1 MKLSKQTK
9 DKIRALPII
18 SVADKLGMHLY
29 GMGKLNRRCVC
40 PFHDDHAPSL
50 HLNAT
55 KNIFKCFSCGK
66 GGDVIG
72 LVMQVENLKYLD
84 ACQWLIDQFHVTVI
98 EETNTGLLSSNTI
111 LTNQSNNFSAVSA
124 ISSTEDRSV
133 ALQSA
138 GQPNSSDS
146 GIRNA
151 TLCSAE
157 NSCSVNSSDLI
168 PLEVLKKS
176 RSIGSLFCQSLLSC
190 SYLDYEQLRHAAQQ
204 YQLGVSR
211 DGGVVFWQ
219 IDELQRIRTG
229 KIMYYQTDCHRI
241 KSRNPTWVHTLLKR
255 QLPADYTLHRCLF
268 GQHLLSGKAPGATVC
283 VVESEKTAVICSE
296 HIPDCLWLA
305 CGGLQMF
312 SPKMLAPLVDYKV
325 IIFPDT
331 DLTGDTFRR
340 WSDIALQASK
350 LYQFH
355 YPLRVSRLLEDHATQ
370 EQKQRK
376 IDIVDFLFE
385 HEST

>member
-1 MKLSKQTK
+1 MKLSKITK
-9 DKIRALPII
+9 DEIHALPII

-84 ACQWLIDQFHVTVI
+84 ACQWLMKEFNVNV
-98 EETNTGLLSSNTI
+98 
-111 LTNQSNNFSAVSA
+111 V
-124 ISSTEDRSV
+124 EDY
-133 ALQSA
+133 QPTA
-138 GQPNSSDS
+138 GNSSKFNSKLNNS
-146 GIRNA
+146 GTNSEKSPSKA
-151 TLCSAE
+151 GFQSVVE
-157 NSCSVNSSDLI
+157 NSSVVSPSDLI
-168 PLEVLKKS
+168 PIEVLKKS
-176 RSIGSLFCQSLLSC
+176 RSISSLFCQSLLSC

-211 DGGVVFWQ
+211 NGGVVFWQ

-255 QLPADYTLHRCLF
+255 QLPQDYTLHRCLF

-296 HIPDCLWLA
+296 RLPDSLWLA

-312 SPKMLAPLVDYKV
+312 SPEMLAPLVDYKV
-325 IIFPDT
+325 VIFPDT
-331 DLTGDTFRR
+331 DPTGDTYRR
-340 WSDIALQASK
+340 WADIALQATK

-355 YPLRVSRLLEDHATQ
+355 YPLRISRLLEDHTTVS
-370 EQKQRK
+370 QKRRK
-376 IDIVDFLFE
+376 IDLADYLFE

>member
-1 MKLSKQTK
+1 MWGPRAFTEAPKISDMKLSKQTK

-18 SVADKLGMHLY
+18 SVAEKLGMHLY

-40 PFHDDHAPSL
+40 PFHDDHEPSL

-84 ACQWLIDQFHVTVI
+84 ACQWLINEFQITLID
-98 EETNTGLLSSNTI
+98 NCP
-111 LTNQSNNFSAVSA
+111 A
-124 ISSTEDRSV
+124 
-133 ALQSA
+133 ALE
-138 GQPNSSDS
+138 
-146 GIRNA
+146 
-151 TLCSAE
+151 LCSLATE
-157 NSCSVNSSDLI
+157 RLRVGALAGMGTQEIKEIKEKTTSSLSLQPSDLI
-168 PLEVLKKS
+168 PLEFLKKS
-176 RSIGSLFCQSLLSC
+176 RSIASLFCQSLLAC
-190 SYLDYEQLRHAAQQ
+190 SYLDYEQLRHASQQ

-219 IDELQRIRTG
+219 IDEQQRIRTG
-229 KIMYYQTDCHRI
+229 KIMYYQPDCHRI
-241 KSRNPTWVHTLLKR
+241 KSHNPTWVHTLLKH

-296 HIPDCLWLA
+296 HFPDSLWLA

-312 SPKMLAPLVDYKV
+312 SPEMLAPLVYYKV
-325 IIFPDT
+325 VIFPDT
-331 DLTGDTFRR
+331 DPTGDTYRR
-340 WSDIALQASK
+340 WADIALQASK
-350 LYQFH
+350 LYPFR
-355 YPLRVSRLLEDHATQ
+355 YPLRISRLLELHATP

-376 IDIVDFLFE
+376 IDIVDYIFDGHTVKE
-385 HEST
+385 